1 MQNHDQQVAAFTAHI
16 RHYCHQMSPSYI
28 NTVFGEIELGLV
40 SGHRVEN
47 IIALN
52 LLKAL
57 RALPVGCALKVL
69 KDVRDELST
78 AYRSKNI
85 TLYGIRSAG
94 RAPIHGADSWNAWKA
109 TKEAMNKKPVSLPD
123 DAALREFNE
132 LEMAATWCVR
142 QEQAEMVGQA

>member
-16 RHYCHQMSPSYI
+16 RHYCHQLSPSYI

-47 IIALN
+47 IIAVN

-57 RALPVGCALKVL
+57 RAMPVGSALKVL
-69 KDVRDELST
+69 KNVREDLST
-78 AYRSKNI
+78 AFRSKNI
-85 TLYGIRSAG
+85 TLHSIRSAG
-94 RAPIHGADSWNAWKA
+94 RAPINGAESWNAWGKS
-109 TKEAMNKKPVSLPD
+109 KEAMNKKPVALPD
-123 DAALREFNE
+123 DAALRAFNE

-142 QEQAEMVGQA
+142 QEQAELAG